1 MSHRILAFVFAGC
14 LATGVTLAADQP
26 LNMPLKWTPKESIS
40 SMGPLDLSGALLTT
54 KIRID
59 AFTDARPDAASIA
72 ENREKSTPR
81 PVTTSSDV
89 PAFIAD
95 HMKEAMRG
103 LGLSIVDSGGDVS
116 LSAEVRQFFI
126 TETNTYQGSIS
137 LSVHLKNAAGKEI
150 WSGVVLGSAEHF
162 GRSYKA
168 ENYDETFSDMVLHA
182 TYNLLA
188 NPAFHEA
195 LGKH

>member
-1 MSHRILAFVFAGC
+1 MIQRILAVGLACC
-14 LATGVTLAADQP
+14 LAASVGYAADQ
-26 LNMPLKWTPKESIS
+26 LQNMPLKWTPKESIA
-40 SMGPLDLSGALLTT
+40 SMGALDLSGTILTT
-54 KIRID
+54 KIRVD
-59 AFTDARPDAASIA
+59 PFTDARTDAASVG
-72 ENREKSTPR
+72 ENREKSQPR

-103 LGLSIVDSGGDVS
+103 LGMSVVDTGGDVS
-116 LSAEVRQFFI
+116 LSAEVRQFFV
-126 TETNTYQGSIS
+126 TETNTYQGNAS
-137 LSVHLKNAAGKEI
+137 LLVHLKNAAGKEI

-168 ENYDETFSDMVLHA
+168 ENYDETFSDMVLHV

-188 NPAFHEA
+188 NPGLHDA
-195 LGKH
+195 LAKR

>member
-1 MSHRILAFVFAGC
+1 MSPRILAFVFAGC
-14 LATGVTLAADQP
+14 LAAGVSYAADQP

-59 AFTDARPDAASIA
+59 AFTDVRPDAASVA
-72 ENREKSTPR
+72 ENREKSQPR

-89 PAFIAD
+89 PAFVAD

-116 LSAEVRQFFI
+116 LSAEVRQFFV
-126 TETNTYQGSIS
+126 TETNTYQGNVS
-137 LSVHLKNAAGKEI
+137 LFVHLKDAAGKEL

-168 ENYDETFSDMVLHA
+168 DNYDETFSDMVLHA

-195 LGKH
+195 LAKR

>member
-1 MSHRILAFVFAGC
+1 MTLRILAVGLACC
-14 LATGVTLAADQP
+14 LAAGAGYAADQ
-26 LNMPLKWTPKESIS
+26 LQNIPLKWTPKESIA
-40 SMGPLDLSGALLTT
+40 SMGALDLSGPILTT
-54 KIRID
+54 KIQVD
-59 AFTDARPDAASIA
+59 PFTDARTDAASVG
-72 ENREKSTPR
+72 ENREKSQPR

-103 LGLSIVDSGGDVS
+103 LGMTVVDSGGDVS
-116 LSAEVRQFFI
+116 LSAEVRQFFV
-126 TETNTYQGSIS
+126 TETNTYQGNVS
-137 LSVHLKNAAGKEI
+137 LLVHLKNAAGKEI

-168 ENYDETFSDMVLHA
+168 DNYDETFSDMVLHV

-195 LGKH
+195 LAKH

>member
-1 MSHRILAFVFAGC
+1 MTHRFLAVGLACCLTAG
-14 LATGVTLAADQP
+14 ASYAADQ
-26 LNMPLKWTPKESIS
+26 LQNIPLKWTPKESIA
-40 SMGPLDLSGALLTT
+40 SMGTLDLSGALLTT
-54 KIRID
+54 KIRVD
-59 AFTDARPDAASIA
+59 TFTDTRTDTASVG
-72 ENREKSTPR
+72 ENREKSQPR

-89 PAFIAD
+89 PAFVAE

-103 LGLSIVDSGGDVS
+103 LGLSVVDSDGDVS
-116 LSAEVRQFFI
+116 LSADVRQFFV
-126 TETNTYQGSIS
+126 TETNTYQGNVS
-137 LSVHLKNAAGKEI
+137 LLVHLKNAAGQEI

-168 ENYDETFSDMVLHA
+168 DNYDETFSDMVLHA

-195 LGKH
+195 LAKH

>member
-1 MSHRILAFVFAGC
+1 VSY
-14 LATGVTLAADQP
+14 AADQP
-26 LNMPLKWTPKESIS
+26 LNMPLKWTPKESIG
-40 SMGPLDLSGALLTT
+40 SMGPLDLSGALLAT

-59 AFTDARPDAASIA
+59 AFTDARADAASVA
-72 ENREKSTPR
+72 ENREKSQPR

-89 PAFIAD
+89 PAFVAD

-103 LGLSIVDSGGDVS
+103 LGLSVVDGDGDVS
-116 LSAEVRQFFI
+116 LSADVRQFFV
-126 TETNTYQGSIS
+126 TETNTYHGDIT
-137 LSVHLKNAAGKEI
+137 LFVHLKNAAGKEL

-168 ENYDETFSDMVLHA
+168 DNYDETFSDMVLHA

-195 LGKH
+195 LAKR

>member
-1 MSHRILAFVFAGC
+1 MTHRILAVIFAGC
-14 LATGVTLAADQP
+14 FAAGASYAADQ
-26 LNMPLKWTPKESIS
+26 LQNIPLKWTPKESIA
-40 SMGPLDLSGALLTT
+40 SMGTLDLSGGLLTT
-54 KIRID
+54 KIRVD
-59 AFTDARPDAASIA
+59 TFTDARTDTASVG
-72 ENREKSTPR
+72 ENREKSQPR

-89 PAFIAD
+89 PAFVAD

-103 LGLSIVDSGGDVS
+103 LGLSIVDGDGDVS
-116 LSAEVRQFFI
+116 LSADVRQFFVA
-126 TETNTYQGSIS
+126 ETNTYHGDVQ
-137 LSVHLKNAAGKEI
+137 LLVHLKNAAGKEI

-168 ENYDETFSDMVLHA
+168 ENYYETFSDMVLHA

-195 LGKH
+195 LAKR

>member
-1 MSHRILAFVFAGC
+1 MIRRILAVGLACC
-14 LATGVTLAADQP
+14 LAASVGSAADQ
-26 LNMPLKWTPKESIS
+26 LQNMPLKWTPKESIA
-40 SMGPLDLSGALLTT
+40 SMGALDLSGTILTT
-54 KIRID
+54 KIRVD
-59 AFTDARPDAASIA
+59 PFTDARTDAASVG
-72 ENREKSTPR
+72 ENREKSQPR

-103 LGLSIVDSGGDVS
+103 LGMSVVDAGGDVS
-116 LSAEVRQFFI
+116 LSAEVRQFFV
-126 TETNTYQGSIS
+126 TETNTYQGNVS
-137 LSVHLKNAAGKEI
+137 LLVHLKNAAGKEI

-168 ENYDETFSDMVLHA
+168 ENYDETFSDMVLHV

-188 NPAFHEA
+188 NPAFHDA
-195 LGKH
+195 LAKR

>member
-1 MSHRILAFVFAGC
+1 MSHRIVAFVFAGC
-14 LATGVTLAADQP
+14 LATGASYAADQP

-40 SMGPLDLSGALLTT
+40 SMGPLDLSGALLST

-59 AFTDARPDAASIA
+59 AFTDARPDAAAVA
-72 ENREKSTPR
+72 ENREKSQPR

-103 LGLSIVDSGGDVS
+103 LGLSVVDSGGDVS
-116 LSAEVRQFFI
+116 LSAEVRQFFV
-126 TETNTYQGSIS
+126 TETNTYQGSVS
-137 LSVHLKNAAGKEI
+137 LSVHLKDAAGKEL

-168 ENYDETFSDMVLHA
+168 ENYDETFSDMVLHT

-188 NPAFHEA
+188 NPGFHEA
-195 LGKH
+195 LAKH

>member
-14 LATGVTLAADQP
+14 LAAGVSCAADRP
-26 LNMPLKWTPKESIS
+26 LNMQLKWTPKESIS
-40 SMGPLDLSGALLTT
+40 SMGPLDLSGALLAT

-59 AFTDARPDAASIA
+59 AFTDARPDAATVA
-72 ENREKSTPR
+72 ENREKSQPR

-89 PAFIAD
+89 PVFIAD
-95 HMKEAMRG
+95 HMKEAMRA
-103 LGLSIVDSGGDVS
+103 LGLSVVDSGGDVS
-116 LSAEVRQFFI
+116 LSAEVRQFFV
-126 TETNTYQGSIS
+126 TETNTYQGSVS

-150 WSGVVLGSAEHF
+150 WSGVVLGTAEHF

-168 ENYDETFSDMVLHA
+168 ENYDETFSDMVLHT

-195 LGKH
+195 LANH

>member
-14 LATGVTLAADQP
+14 LATGASYAADQP
-26 LNMPLKWTPKESIS
+26 LNMPLKWTPKESIG
-40 SMGPLDLSGALLTT
+40 SMGPLDLSGALLST

-59 AFTDARPDAASIA
+59 AFTDARPDAATVA
-72 ENREKSTPR
+72 ENREKSQPR

-89 PAFIAD
+89 PVFIAD
-95 HMKEAMRG
+95 HMKEAMRA
-103 LGLSIVDSGGDVS
+103 LGLSVVDSGGDVS
-116 LSAEVRQFFI
+116 LSAEVRQFFV
-126 TETNTYQGSIS
+126 TETNTYQGSVS

-150 WSGVVLGSAEHF
+150 WSGVVLGTAEHF

-168 ENYDETFSDMVLHA
+168 ENYDETFSDMVLHT

-195 LGKH
+195 LANH

>member
-1 MSHRILAFVFAGC
+1 MTLRILAVGFACC
-14 LATGVTLAADQP
+14 LAAGAGYGADQ
-26 LNMPLKWTPKESIS
+26 LQNIPLKWTPKESIA
-40 SMGPLDLSGALLTT
+40 SMGALDLSGAILTT
-54 KIRID
+54 KIQFD
-59 AFTDARPDAASIA
+59 PFTDARTDTASVG
-72 ENREKSTPR
+72 ENREKSQPR

-103 LGLSIVDSGGDVS
+103 LGMTVVDSGGDVS
-116 LSAEVRQFFI
+116 LSAEVRQFFV
-126 TETNTYQGSIS
+126 TETNTYQGNVS
-137 LSVHLKNAAGKEI
+137 LLVHLKNAAGKEI

-168 ENYDETFSDMVLHA
+168 DNYDETFSDMVLHV

-195 LGKH
+195 LAKH

>member
-14 LATGVTLAADQP
+14 LATGVSHAADHT
-26 LNMPLKWTPKESIS
+26 LNMLLRWTPKESIN

-59 AFTDARPDAASIA
+59 AFTDARPDAASVA
-72 ENREKSTPR
+72 ENREKSEPR

-89 PAFIAD
+89 PAFVAD
-95 HMKEAMRG
+95 HLKEAMRG
-103 LGLSIVDSGGDVS
+103 LGLGVVDSGGDVS
-116 LSAEVRQFFI
+116 LSADVRQFFV
-126 TETNTYQGSIS
+126 TETNTYQGNVS
-137 LSVHLKNAAGKEI
+137 LFVHLKNAAGNEI

-168 ENYDETFSDMVLHA
+168 ENYNETFSDMVLHA

-195 LGKH
+195 LAKH